1 MPRVLFFLE
10 TAFSLWLLVD
20 AIRRRR
26 AVYWYPIILLPFGEW
41 FYFFMVKIHDPD
53 MRWLKEGLKRLTAQR
68 VTVEQLRFQL
78 TQTPS
83 FSNTLMLAQALY
95 DQECHSEAAAL
106 FERALEIDAD
116 SKAALYG
123 LALCLISLDDHMP
136 AIGHLRK
143 LIALEPS
150 FQDYA
155 AWSNLAYALNRTGR
169 REEAIEWLGRLVDS
183 SPRLNHRLLY
193 AHYLTQDGL
202 REKAREQIEAGL
214 IEHQQAPPFLRRRN
228 RTYARQ
234 AKRMLKQLS
243 V

>member
-1 MPRVLFFLE
+1 MHRVLFFLQ

-26 AVYWYPIILLPFGEW
+26 AVYWYPIIMLPFGEW

-53 MRWLKEGLKRLTAQR
+53 MLWLKEGFQRLTAKR

-78 TQTPS
+78 GQTPS
-83 FSNTLMLAQALY
+83 FSNTLALAQALHDRERY
-95 DQECHSEAAAL
+95 SEAAEL
-106 FERALEIDAD
+106 FKRALEIDAD

-123 LALCLISLDDHMP
+123 LALSLLGLDDHPP

-155 AWSNLAYALNRTGR
+155 AWSNLAYALSRTGR
-169 REEAIEWLGRLVDS
+169 QEETIELLGRLVDS

-193 AHYLTQDGL
+193 AHYLMQDGL
-202 REKAREQIEAGL
+202 EDKAREQIEEGL
-214 IEHQQAPPFLRRRN
+214 IEYRQAPPFLKRRN
-228 RTYARQ
+228 RAYARQ
-234 AKRMLKQLS
+234 AKRMLKQLAL
-243 V
+243 